1 MRYERF
7 HFGLIGT
14 CTLLGGVVGG
24 VLIGTDGAIG
34 GTLVGMLV
42 GAMIATSILDTDVE

>member
-7 HFGLIGT
+7 HFGLIGA
-14 CTLLGGVVGG
+14 CTLVGAVIGG
-24 VLIGTDGAIG
+24 VLIGTDGAIE

-42 GAMIATSILDTDVE
+42 GVMTATSILDTDVE